1 MDTNSDDVDY
11 SDNHREF
18 IEASKNDET
27 TTIIIFTSNVFTESI
42 ITTKTKSTT
51 TQYRAHEDTSKES
64 TSSGYY
70 EHTTEFLHPE
80 DSMGNNKIVY
90 INKTDDSDNNNDY
103 LEFTN
108 TPFPESI
115 YFSTTGTINSTDF
128 NIETTTTRKETDN
141 ENGDI
146 TEAGSGSGHYE
157 TTSTTH
163 LLTSITYTEPTHLLP
178 DDFDPQY
185 EIINA
190 GSGNVDETY

>member
-18 IEASKNDET
+18 IEASKDDET
-27 TTIIIFTSNVFTESI
+27 TTRIIFTSNVVTESI
-42 ITTKTKSTT
+42 ITTKTKSSTT
-51 TQYRAHEDTSKES
+51 RYRAHEDTDKES

-70 EHTTEFLHPE
+70 EETTEFVYHE

-108 TPFPESI
+108 TPFPEI
-115 YFSTTGTINSTDF
+115 TNLSTIGTINSTDL
-128 NIETTTTRKETDN
+128 NIETTTIKNETDN
-141 ENGDI
+141 ENGDN
-146 TEAGSGSGHYE
+146 TESGSGSGHYE
-157 TTSTTH
+157 TISTTH
-163 LLTSITYTEPTHLLP
+163 LLTSNTYTEPTHLLP

-190 GSGNVDETY
+190 GSGNFDETY